1 MAARVLAPG
10 LGAVTACCG
19 EGGELS
25 PYLQPGEGYAT
36 LAFRYL
42 HSFRDFHGD
51 EDIPVPSNKFL
62 YADTHVYGFLLA
74 LTYQVTDRFSISVD
88 EPFQY
93 GTRDTFYEHTADF
106 VTYHGIHR
114 MEARG
119 PGDLRIIGSMWL
131 LDPKTHYHGNVSV
144 GLGVKLPTGNY
155 RATDLSYRSDPPVY
169 RPVDPAI
176 QPGNGGTGIATGVQ
190 AFQRISNNLYA
201 YLEGTYLME
210 PRDSNG
216 TQFPAGDLTIPGAG
230 ARINHP
236 FAYES
241 VPDSYFG
248 RGGIGIVLWPE
259 YGLALTLG
267 GRIDGV
273 PPDDVLGSNKKG
285 TRITGYSVY
294 FEPGITITKGR
305 YTFSVTGPVAV
316 RRYAGTDPAADRIL
330 KKFPDAQL
338 GFAALAD
345 YLVTTSISVRF

>member
-1 MAARVLAPG
+1 
-10 LGAVTACCG
+10 
-19 EGGELS
+19 
-25 PYLQPGEGYAT
+25 
-36 LAFRYL
+36 
-42 HSFRDFHGD
+42 
-51 EDIPVPSNKFL
+51 VPSNKFL

-74 LTYQVTDRFSISVD
+74 LTYQVTDRFSISLD

-93 GTRDTFYEHTADF
+93 ATRDTFYEHTADF

-114 MEARG
+114 MEAKG
-119 PGDLRIIGSMWL
+119 PGDLRLIGNFWL
-131 LDPKTHYHGNVSV
+131 LDPKTHYQGNIGV

-155 RATDLSYRSDPPVY
+155 RATDLSYRSNPPIY

-176 QPGNGGTGIATGVQ
+176 QPGNGGTGIATQVN
-190 AFQRISNNLYA
+190 AFQKISNSVYA
-201 YLEGTYLME
+201 YLEGAYLME

-273 PPDDVLGSNKKG
+273 PPDDVLGSNKNG

-294 FEPGITITKGR
+294 FEPGITITRGR

-338 GFAALAD
+338 GYAALAD
-345 YLVTTSISVRF
+345 YLITTSISVQF